1 MIKKIFI
8 FFIFNISLL
17 AHDEF
22 TLEIIDNKNN
32 TITIIGDEE
41 HKQGLAG
48 ALIKV
53 ESLISGEILFKD
65 RLPKES
71 KITIDI
77 PKEPYQVVLDTH
89 EEIVVKIGIA
99 PIEGFTSE
107 HKTKAEEVILKLS
120 KEKHGDEEWSGLTLI
135 FFTLCLILFLL
146 TIYFSNKNT
155 NKFMK
160 EFKIKDKER

>member
-77 PKEPYQVVLDTH
+77 PKEEMAHHAVKLLLDRIH
-89 EEIVVKIGIA
+89 NGHNSA
-99 PIEGFTSE
+99 ARIE
-107 HKTKAEEVILKLS
+107 LPCKLLVRES
-120 KEKHGDEEWSGLTLI
+120 CSISPH
-135 FFTLCLILFLL
+135 
-146 TIYFSNKNT
+146 
-155 NKFMK
+155 
-160 EFKIKDKER
+160 

>member
-77 PKEPYQVVLDTH
+77 PKEPYQVVLDTPD
-89 EEIVVKIGIA
+89 EILTKVGVA
-99 PIEGFTSE
+99 PIEGFTKE
-107 HKTKAEEVILKLS
+107 YQIKADEVIEKLS
-120 KEKHGDEEWSGLTLI
+120 KEKHGDEEWSGLTLA

-155 NKFMK
+155 NKLIK
-160 EFKIKDKER
+160 EFKIKNGEK